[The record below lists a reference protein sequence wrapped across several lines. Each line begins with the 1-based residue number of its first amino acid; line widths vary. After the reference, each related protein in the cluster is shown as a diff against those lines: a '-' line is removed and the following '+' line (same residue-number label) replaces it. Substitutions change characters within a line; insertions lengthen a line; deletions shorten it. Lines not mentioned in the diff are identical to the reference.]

1 MAAPDFSAYVANRNV
16 NQGINEKKWQA
27 QTYYLERKNGELVKH
42 SLPLDYDAERL
53 LSSLSQALES
63 TGLATMKP
71 PPPQSSSTDNLNE
84 KRKGL
89 PNYQNPEWNRMK
101 FWSNETNE
109 TNDGGTTINNTFDI
123 NTNRGRDLLNFIANV
138 NLDEIEQR
146 KADRIDASAA
156 ALVARQAFKFQSIDG
171 TGLGW
176 SSASLAIC
184 LKTLTKVCDEH
195 QSKFKVDTFYPFQLI
210 LSNDEFQNKIDLY
223 GGKLMLNPGSTQI
236 QWLEILTSVT
246 EDGRKQLELNRE
258 EIHDNQLHVQNAW
271 NVRIR
276 KGFSCS
282 SEEYFN
288 FMKDNAKIL
297 LHELSEEG
305 QQSRDNSVA
314 LNRVGLVVETHQ
326 ACRRP
331 VVTADGEIRISASTP
346 TNTIISSL
354 SRLRN
359 DAWENIMKEKEKKK
373 SIKELELLLKS
384 EFGVIKV
391 KKNRLSNV
399 TNDQY
404 IHALSNILSFQEKE
418 KEMKEGLAGKS
429 IGIIGGG
436 HCRLGDDGSLMIPWN
451 WH

>member
-1 MAAPDFSAYVANRNV
+1 MAEADFSAYVANRNV
-16 NQGINEKKWQA
+16 SQGIEKQWQA
-27 QTYYLERKNGELVKH
+27 QKFFLEKKNGELVQH
-42 SLPLDYDAERL
+42 SLPLNYDAERL
-53 LSSLSQALES
+53 LSSLSKALES
-63 TGLATMKP
+63 TGLAIMKP
-71 PPPQSSSTDNLNE
+71 PPKPSSTDSLDE
-84 KRKGL
+84 RMKGL
-89 PNYQNPEWNRMK
+89 KNYHNPELNRMK
-101 FWSNETNE
+101 FWSNEKNE
-109 TNDGGTTINNTFDI
+109 GGTINNTFDV
-123 NTNRGRDLLNFIANV
+123 NTKRGRDLLNFITNV
-138 NLDEIEQR
+138 DMKEIEQR

-156 ALVARQAFKFQSIDG
+156 ALVARQAYKFQSIDG

-176 SSASLAIC
+176 SSSSLAIC

-195 QSKFKVDTFYPFQLI
+195 HSKFKVDTFYPFQLI
-210 LSNDEFQNKIDLY
+210 LSNDEFQKKIDLF
-223 GGKLMLNPGSTQI
+223 GGKIILNPGSTQI

-246 EDGRKQLELNRE
+246 EDARKTLEMNRKK
-258 EIHDNQLHVQNAW
+258 IDDNQQHVQNAL
-271 NVRIR
+271 NVQIR

-288 FMKDNAKIL
+288 FMKDNAEVL
-297 LHELSEEG
+297 LHESSNEG
-305 QQSRDNSVA
+305 NQPGDNSVA

-331 VVTADGEIRISASTP
+331 VVTTDGEIRISASTP

-373 SIKELELLLKS
+373 NIRELESLLKS

-399 TNDQY
+399 TNDHY
-404 IHALSNILSFQEKE
+404 IHALSNILNFREKE
-418 KEMKEGLAGKS
+418 QEMKEGLAGKS
-429 IGIIGGG
+429 VGIIGGG